1 MAASR
6 AGRVGAIEALL
17 RAGVGLEWHDRWHR
31 TALHWAVVNGRE
43 DATAALVG
51 AGAAVNGVPMPVPRH
66 RARPFRRLTPSWHRR
81 VSPHQVSKHIRHT
94 TLPQETPLHSAARLA
109 SPVSAVA
116 LVSLL
121 IGARADPDRTDQF
134 GQRPLHVAA
143 GRAPGGGGSEPC
155 HGAEEQLLR
164 LLCPLAATARA
175 PDGAG
180 ITPIERARRTGSARA
195 ERVLAELARRPD
207 GMR

>member
-1 MAASR
+1 MARPLAPHRSTLG
-6 AGRVGAIEALL
+6 GRQ
-17 RAGVGLEWHDRWHR
+17 
-31 TALHWAVVNGRE
+31 WARR
-43 DATAALVG
+43 
-51 AGAAVNGVPMPVPRH
+51 RH
-66 RARPFRRLTPSWHRR
+66 GRARRRRRGGQRRADAGTAPPSPPLPALDSVLAPARI
-81 VSPHQVSKHIRHT
+81 PHQVSKHIRHT
-94 TLPQETPLHSAARLA
+94 TLPQETPLHSAARLV